1 MATTKTKQVS
11 TPTSKAVIRWGY
23 DSYVLPVE
31 DAMAIAQAMS
41 RAEKIEHDG
50 YGDKRMY
57 FIGNMPED
65 TINLNLELLP
75 ESAYL
80 QGKFAGCK
88 ATYSHD
94 NNDINV

>member
-1 MATTKTKQVS
+1 MATKAT
-11 TPTSKAVIRWGY
+11 TPNSWAVIRLGY
-23 DSYVLPVE
+23 DSYVLSID
-31 DAMAIAQAMS
+31 DATSIVSALS

-75 ESAYL
+75 EAAYL

-88 ATYSHD
+88 AVYDQDQT
-94 NNDINV
+94 DINV

>member
-1 MATTKTKQVS
+1 MATKPT
-11 TPTSKAVIRWGY
+11 TPKSWAVIRLGY
-23 DSYVLPVE
+23 DSYVLPID
-31 DAMAIAQAMS
+31 DATAIVSALS

-65 TINLNLELLP
+65 TLSLHLELLP

-88 ATYSHD
+88 ATYEHD
-94 NNDINV
+94 QTDINV